1 MRALSVLLAVTA
13 VALASAQGADT
24 LRAPPAEAWLQ
35 HGRTGDA
42 QRFSPLDQVDRDT
55 VADLR
60 LVWSVELGH
69 GGSVQGSPS
78 VWGRTMVVSIPDG
91 LLALDA
97 VSGDV
102 LWRYEAA
109 VAAGPGAVVLPE
121 RERAPRGAP
130 VLRDA
135 LAYTVLREPIVVA
148 VDLATGE
155 ERWRTHIGIE
165 GLAEG
170 FSSNP
175 IATADAIVVGPTN
188 ADFGA
193 APGRIVALD
202 PHDGEVRW
210 TFFVVPQDE
219 SDPGF
224 ATWQPMPPS
233 WRWGIGGASAWNL
246 GAYDPQSDTVIYGT
260 GQPTPTERL
269 DQRRRN
275 DGPASADHYSSG
287 FVALDA
293 SDGSLRWFHQ
303 VVPGDEWEY
312 DQHTVPVIAD
322 VDIDGAQRRVALLAT
337 TTGFVVVVDV
347 LDGTFLDAH
356 RLAPDTTVHLG
367 YERDG
372 TPVIDDA
379 MRHLGER
386 SAAQVCPGSRW
397 AHVAPGAFSPGT
409 GLLYRPNDTACER
422 QGVRPTV
429 VGADVDA
436 LGDVWLQSR
445 PRLPDDY
452 YDRWG
457 ALSAIDPVSGEVVWE
472 FDSAYP
478 HDAGVLATAGGLVF
492 SAFADRVFRAFDAE
506 SGEVLFEQVLTAH
519 GEGSPISYAVDGVQY
534 VAVLVGHDSG
544 VEGLPGAGLPRSVA
558 GPAVLFVFA
567 LDGAAP
573 SR

>member
-1 MRALSVLLAVTA
+1 M
-13 VALASAQGADT
+13 ALASAQDAAA
-24 LRAPPAEAWLQ
+24 LLAPPADGWLQ
-35 HGRTGDA
+35 YGRTGEA
-42 QRFSPLDQVDRDT
+42 QRFSPLDQIDRDS
-55 VADLR
+55 VSDLR

-69 GGSVQGSPS
+69 GGRVQGSPA

-97 VSGDV
+97 VTGAE
-102 LWRYEAA
+102 LWRYQSG
-109 VAAGPGAVVLPE
+109 VPAGPGAIVLP
-121 RERAPRGAP
+121 ERAPRGAP
-130 VLRDA
+130 VLRDG

-148 VDLATGE
+148 VDLENGQ
-155 ERWRTHIGIE
+155 ERWRTSIGLE

-193 APGRIVALD
+193 APGRVVALD
-202 PHDGEVRW
+202 PHDGRVRW

-219 SDPGF
+219 RDPAF
-224 ATWQPMPPS
+224 ATWQPMAPS
-233 WRWGIGGASAWNL
+233 WRWGIGGASAWNV
-246 GAYDPQSDTVIYGT
+246 GAYDPLSDTVIYGT

-275 DGPASADHYSSG
+275 DGPASTDHYSSG

-322 VDIDGAQRRVALLAT
+322 VDVGGAVRRVALLAT

-347 LDGTFLDAH
+347 LDGTFLAAH
-356 RLAPDTTVHLG
+356 RLAPETTVHLG

-372 TPVIDDA
+372 TSVIDDA

-386 SAAQVCPGSRW
+386 SATRVCPGSRW
-397 AHVAPGAFSPGT
+397 AHVAPGAFSPQT
-409 GLLYRPNDTACER
+409 GLLYRPNDTVCER

-429 VGADVDA
+429 VGADADA
-436 LGDVWLQSR
+436 LGGVWLQSR
-445 PRLPDDY
+445 PRLAEDY
-452 YDRWG
+452 YERWG
-457 ALSAIDPVSGEVVWE
+457 ALSAIDPVTGSVAWE
-472 FDSAYP
+472 FTSAYP

-492 SAFADRVFRAFDAE
+492 SAFADRVFRAFDART
-506 SGEVLFEQVLTAH
+506 GEVLFEQVLTAH

-544 VEGLPGAGLPRSVA
+544 VEALPDVGLPRSVA

-567 LDGAAP
+567 LDAAVSTP
-573 SR
+573 